1 MTAFQSFPVRSLLP
15 VLVAGVLVACS
26 GPSRQATEVT
36 SNGVVTEERW
46 QPGQI
51 FADRLAKGRFGP
63 EMIVIVPGEFT
74 LGTSG
79 NDKNA
84 LPNEKPAHRVQIPD
98 LLAIARAEITVA
110 QFAAFIADTDYVTV
124 AEQVGTSEVFDLA
137 SSKLVPGKGVNWRHD
152 HLGKT
157 SGDDFPVVHVAF
169 ADAEAYAQWL
179 SAKSGK
185 RYRLPSEAEWEYVL
199 RAGTDSIYPWG
210 DKAKNLEK
218 GNLTGA
224 LDIFP
229 NGRNWRN
236 AIAHYRDGYWALAPV
251 RQYSSEG
258 FGTFDMTGNVSEW
271 VQDCWHENYR
281 RAPGNGQAWVN
292 PGCSQRV
299 VRGSAWLSAVTQA
312 RSSFRAAADAEQTSA
327 RIGFRVVRER

>member
-1 MTAFQSFPVRSLLP
+1 MTVLQPLPIRFSLS
-15 VLVAGVLVACS
+15 VLAAVLLVACS
-26 GPSRQATEVT
+26 GPSRQAVELPL
-36 SNGVVTEERW
+36 SSAPTEESW

-63 EMIVIVPGEFT
+63 EMMVIASGEFT
-74 LGTSG
+74 LGSAG
-79 NDKNA
+79 SDKNA
-84 LPNEKPAHRVQIPD
+84 LPNEKPAHRVQ
-98 LLAIARAEITVA
+98 LAEMFAIARTETTVA
-110 QFAAFIADTDYVTV
+110 QFAAFVADTGHVTV
-124 AEQVGTSEVFDLA
+124 AEQAGFSEVFDLA

-152 HLGKT
+152 HLGKS

-169 ADAEAYAQWL
+169 ADAEAYVQWL
-179 SAKSGK
+179 SRKTGK
-185 RYRLPSEAEWEYVL
+185 RYRLPTEAEWEYVL
-199 RAGTDSIYPWG
+199 RAGTESVYPWG

-218 GNLTGA
+218 GNLTGE
-224 LDIFP
+224 LDVFP

-236 AIAHYRDGYWALAPV
+236 AIARYRDGYWALAPV

-292 PGCSQRV
+292 PGCTQRV

-312 RSSFRAAADAEQTSA
+312 RSSYRAPANARQTSA
-327 RIGFRVVRER
+327 RIGFRVVRAR